1 MIYFKKLKKLE
12 NMIKKFSLIFILF
25 LLVPLKSYA
34 LSEQNKQQMYIGCYQ
49 NSKQYLG
56 ADKAKTYCQCTVNKL
71 SEKFSDDELDR
82 VFKQKPED
90 IIKDTEFAS
99 KFCENK
105 IFQKVMLLA
114 SKMNSKCIL
123 AAIRI
128 QNSI

>member
-1 MIYFKKLKKLE
+1 MVYFKKLEKLV
-12 NMIKKFSLIFILF
+12 NMIKKFSLIFLLF

-34 LSEQNKQQMYIGCYQ
+34 FSEQNEQQMYIGCYQ

-56 ADKAKTYCQCTVNKL
+56 ADKAKAYCECTVNKL

-105 IFQKVMLLA
+105 ILQ
-114 SKMNSKCIL
+114 
-123 AAIRI
+123 
-128 QNSI
+128 

>member
-1 MIYFKKLKKLE
+1 MIYFKKLEKLV
-12 NMIKKFSLIFILF
+12 NMIKKFSLIFLLF

-34 LSEQNKQQMYIGCYQ
+34 FSEQNKQQMYIGCYQ

-56 ADKAKTYCQCTVNKL
+56 TEKAKTYCQCTVNKL
-71 SEKFSDDELDR
+71 SEKFSDEELDR

-105 IFQKVMLLA
+105 ILQ
-114 SKMNSKCIL
+114 
-123 AAIRI
+123 
-128 QNSI
+128 

>member
-1 MIYFKKLKKLE
+1 MIYFKKLEKLV
-12 NMIKKFSLIFILF
+12 NMIKKFSLIFLLF

-34 LSEQNKQQMYIGCYQ
+34 FSEQNEQQMYIGCYQ

-56 ADKAKTYCQCTVNKL
+56 ANKAKTYCQCTVNKL

-105 IFQKVMLLA
+105 ILL
-114 SKMNSKCIL
+114 
-123 AAIRI
+123 
-128 QNSI
+128 

>member
-1 MIYFKKLKKLE
+1 MIYFKKLEKLV
-12 NMIKKFSLIFILF
+12 NMIKKFSLIFLLF

-34 LSEQNKQQMYIGCYQ
+34 FSEQNEQQMYIGCYQ

-56 ADKAKTYCQCTVNKL
+56 ANKAKTYCQCTVNKL

-99 KFCENK
+99 KFCEDK
-105 IFQKVMLLA
+105 ILQ
-114 SKMNSKCIL
+114 
-123 AAIRI
+123 
-128 QNSI
+128 

>member
-1 MIYFKKLKKLE
+1 MIYFKKLEKLV
-12 NMIKKFSLIFILF
+12 NMIKKFSLIFLLF

-34 LSEQNKQQMYIGCYQ
+34 FNEQNKQQMYIGCYQ

-56 ADKAKTYCQCTVNKL
+56 AEKAKTYCQCTVNKL

-105 IFQKVMLLA
+105 ILQ
-114 SKMNSKCIL
+114 
-123 AAIRI
+123 
-128 QNSI
+128 

>member
-1 MIYFKKLKKLE
+1 
-12 NMIKKFSLIFILF
+12 MIKKYSLILILFILI
-25 LLVPLKSYA
+25 PLKSYA
-34 LSEQNKQQMYIGCYQ
+34 FNEQNEQQIYIGCYQ

-71 SEKFSDDELDR
+71 SKKFSDEELDR

-105 IFQKVMLLA
+105 ILQ
-114 SKMNSKCIL
+114 
-123 AAIRI
+123 
-128 QNSI
+128 

>member
-1 MIYFKKLKKLE
+1 
-12 NMIKKFSLIFILF
+12 MIKKFSLIFLLF

-34 LSEQNKQQMYIGCYQ
+34 FSEQNKQQMYIGCYQ

-56 ADKAKTYCQCTVNKL
+56 AEKSKTYCQCTVNKL
-71 SEKFSDDELDR
+71 SEKFSEDELDR

-105 IFQKVMLLA
+105 ILQ
-114 SKMNSKCIL
+114 
-123 AAIRI
+123 
-128 QNSI
+128 